1 MSQQNQLNLN
11 PNSEKKENENNEN
24 IKNNNNDTIE
34 KEIIKI
40 NRFEKLK
47 ELQSLIKKES
57 AMKEL
62 CKILYIKNK
71 NKYL

>member
-1 MSQQNQLNLN
+1 MIESISSNQEINL
-11 PNSEKKENENNEN
+11 STF
-24 IKNNNNDTIE
+24 D
-34 KEIIKI
+34 
-40 NRFEKLK
+40 RLR
-47 ELQSLIKKES
+47 ELQLLLKKES